1 MLPGCFE
8 KLKTKFYID
17 GLCKSLKS
25 ICIDLPIKILL
36 QNRLSDI
43 MSEEAS
49 SSKDEITRCQ
59 CHLSDMEDDDTLS
72 TSQPSYDEGERKLT
86 SLLKKINKKRKG

>member
-1 MLPGCFE
+1 
-8 KLKTKFYID
+8 
-17 GLCKSLKS
+17 
-25 ICIDLPIKILL
+25 
-36 QNRLSDI
+36 

-49 SSKDEITRCQ
+49 SSNDEITRCQ
-59 CHLSDMEDDDTLS
+59 CRLSDMEDDDTLS

>member
-1 MLPGCFE
+1 
-8 KLKTKFYID
+8 
-17 GLCKSLKS
+17 
-25 ICIDLPIKILL
+25 
-36 QNRLSDI
+36 

-59 CHLSDMEDDDTLS
+59 CHLSDMEDDTLS

>member
-1 MLPGCFE
+1 
-8 KLKTKFYID
+8 
-17 GLCKSLKS
+17 
-25 ICIDLPIKILL
+25 
-36 QNRLSDI
+36 

-49 SSKDEITRCQ
+49 SSNDEITRCQ

-86 SLLKKINKKRKG
+86 SLLKKLTKRGRDNKNIRFKYSSNVFMVSFFSFVFCATFYFP

>member
-1 MLPGCFE
+1 
-8 KLKTKFYID
+8 
-17 GLCKSLKS
+17 
-25 ICIDLPIKILL
+25 
-36 QNRLSDI
+36 

-49 SSKDEITRCQ
+49 SSNDEITRYQ